1 MWDASGIGS
10 VKMPRLE
17 RPHYLLDNLARKR
30 RIFSMPRE
38 LTLDGGEITLLKRIG
53 LSGGQ
58 IYGRLLV
65 DDLEAEEIPIFLETL
80 TGLIEQGYVLSN
92 KVNIRLKEDVEKAFF
107 RVNPAF
113 SVALRDATNPARRRE
128 RERAQERTQ
137 RRRRR

>member
-1 MWDASGIGS
+1 MA
-10 VKMPRLE
+10 
-17 RPHYLLDNLARKR
+17 
-30 RIFSMPRE
+30 RE

-65 DDLEAEEIPIFLETL
+65 EDLEQEEIPIFLETL
-80 TGLIEQGYVLSN
+80 VGLIEQNYVLSN
-92 KVNIRLKEDVEKAFF
+92 KVNIRLIEDVQKAFF

-128 RERAQERTQ
+128 RERAQERT
-137 RRRRR
+137 RRRRRR

>member
-65 DDLEAEEIPIFLETL
+65 DDLEQEEIPIFLETL
-80 TGLIEQGYVLSN
+80 IGLLEQNYVLTN
-92 KVNIRLKEDVEKAFF
+92 KVNVRLSKLESGRSKKPPEAAASAAC
-107 RVNPAF
+107 PT
-113 SVALRDATNPARRRE
+113 SCGP
-128 RERAQERTQ
+128 Q
-137 RRRRR
+137 R